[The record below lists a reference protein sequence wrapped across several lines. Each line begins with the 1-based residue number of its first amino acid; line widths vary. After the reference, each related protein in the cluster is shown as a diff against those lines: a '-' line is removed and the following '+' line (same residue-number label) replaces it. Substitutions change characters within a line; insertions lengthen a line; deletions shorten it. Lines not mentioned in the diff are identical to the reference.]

1 MNVLGQIGESFS
13 RWIDSVAGN
22 VHCLLDRWFGSHRRV
37 QLIEVEPDTFTL
49 HALRHDPDELKILR
63 AKAIGRINELRARF
77 YPSFAPGTATE
88 AESKAE
94 DASLPDQRIRIGQG
108 AVTDTLS
115 AEWLEM
121 LHGSRAELVLRPD
134 RFMFRP
140 LELPKRAAEFLEGIV
155 RAQIDRL
162 TPWTVSEAVYSWTAP
177 AEAAN
182 DRIQLTVAATARSV
196 VAPYVQAL
204 ADLGATSIVV
214 STVPQDAVGGADPLK
229 VFEQQ
234 SRGRIEVTHIRR
246 ILMLAFAVTAA
257 MAVVSIGVS
266 SIAADSL
273 DSEQQAL
280 SSRITARRA
289 AMRLGQDGGGA
300 LRMLERRKQTTPASV
315 IVLEALSKVLP
326 DHTFVTELRIE
337 GGKVQVTGL
346 TRDAPSLIRLIE
358 ESPHFE
364 HAAFFAPSTQS
375 PGEPGERFHIEARI
389 KPHFRLDT

>member
-49 HALRHDPDELKILR
+49 HALRHDPDELQVLR

-77 YPSFAPGTATE
+77 YPSFAPGTAAE
-88 AESKAE
+88 AEE
-94 DASLPDQRIRIGQG
+94 ASLPDQRIRIGQG

-115 AEWLEM
+115 ADWLEM

-140 LELPKRAAEFLEGIV
+140 LELPKRATEFLEGIV

-162 TPWTVSEAVYSWTAP
+162 TPWTVSEAVYSWTPP

-196 VAPYVQAL
+196 VAPYVQVL
-204 ADLGATSIVV
+204 ADLGAASIVV
-214 STVPQDAVGGADPLK
+214 STVPQDAAGGADPLK

-234 SRGRIEVTHIRR
+234 SRGRIEITHIRR

-280 SSRITARRA
+280 SSKITARRA

-358 ESPHFE
+358 QSPHFE